1 MAKKTPNEPVGIDKA
16 IARLFED
23 MEGVDA
29 DSPEYAKMMKMQ
41 IKLHKMK
48 ILKKEPF
55 LTPAQWLPVAGNL
68 LGILIVTN
76 FERANVLTS
85 KAMSLII
92 KSRT

>member
-1 MAKKTPNEPVGIDKA
+1 VAKKTPVEPTGIDKA
-16 IARLFED
+16 IAMILDD
-23 MEGVDA
+23 MQGVES
-29 DSPEYAKMMKMQ
+29 DSKEYAIMLKHLG
-41 IKLHKMK
+41 KLQKMK

-55 LTPAQWLPVAGNL
+55 LTPAQWLPVVGNL
-68 LGILIVTN
+68 AGILIVTN

>member
-1 MAKKTPNEPVGIDKA
+1 MAKKTTDPVGLDKA
-16 IARLFED
+16 IANLLED
-23 MEGVDA
+23 MEGIPS
-29 DSPEYAKMMKMQ
+29 DSKEYAV
-41 IKLHKMK
+41 KLKNLGK
-48 ILKKEPF
+48 LYKLKVLKKEPF

>member
-1 MAKKTPNEPVGIDKA
+1 VAKKTPNEPVGIDKA
-16 IARLFED
+16 IARLFDD

-29 DSPEYAKMMKMQ
+29 DSAEYAKMMKMQ

-48 ILKKEPF
+48 IQKKEPF
-55 LTPAQWLPVAGNL
+55 LTPAQWLPIVGNL
-68 LGILIVTN
+68 AGILIVTN

-85 KAMSLII
+85 KAMSLLI